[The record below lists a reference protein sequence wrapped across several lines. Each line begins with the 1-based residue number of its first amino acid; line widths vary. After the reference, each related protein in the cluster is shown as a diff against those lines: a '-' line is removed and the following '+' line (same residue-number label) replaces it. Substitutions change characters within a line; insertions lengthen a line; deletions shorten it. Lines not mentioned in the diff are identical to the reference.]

1 MSRLNLNG
9 PEPTM
14 PAPESS
20 PMPLEQSVAAQDGN
34 LLRQAQ
40 LTSGLGN
47 SPARPIESVLTPH
60 QLGEASIMADS
71 QNARRS
77 ASLASGTL
85 NMSSMYHRALPT
97 PSSRSPGRMGAGG
110 LTDLA
115 SSASLP

>member
-14 PAPESS
+14 PPPETS
-20 PMPLEQSVAAQDGN
+20 PMPFDQLQQAQDEN

-40 LTSGLGN
+40 LTSGLG
-47 SPARPIESVLTPH
+47 SLPARPIESVLTPH

-77 ASLASGTL
+77 ASLTDQVPS
-85 NMSSMYHRALPT
+85 MRSMYRRALRT
-97 PSSRSPGRMGAGG
+97 QSSRLPGQMGAGG
-110 LTDLA
+110 LTGLA
-115 SSASLP
+115 SSE